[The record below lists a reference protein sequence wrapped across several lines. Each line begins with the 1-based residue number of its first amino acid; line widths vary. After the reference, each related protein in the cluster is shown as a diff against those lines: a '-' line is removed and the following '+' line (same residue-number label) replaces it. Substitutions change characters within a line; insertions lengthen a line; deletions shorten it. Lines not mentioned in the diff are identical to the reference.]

1 MISIVDHYYSLAC
14 FFYILSCLFFA
25 AIRWFHTCRPYDKH
39 GKYYYPARGLASCL
53 FILAVILLPYAFQ
66 PGDNDAWLLVRAFYP
81 LVYFL
86 NCASLLLRY
95 FGKVKKW
102 TKWHRPAIILAVPVG
117 ILLIL
122 LFVYAISGTLQWSA
136 GEEKALIWSVVVLGA
151 VTSGFCIYAC
161 SRVMAWLRM
170 VDTDLYSNPDDFPS
184 IFARKMLFFPL
195 SIFVIVWAV
204 FFIDHRMAAACMQV
218 YSTLTNLVL
227 LLLILHPQRERSL
240 DDWEKEEETIAT
252 EQQGEMID
260 DKGQEVL
267 SKTDKTQVIKHCI
280 VQFVEVERHF
290 LDPHLTIQDVADSCH
305 YGRTY
310 VSNVFKSELGGFFH
324 YVNTL
329 RLQYAE
335 EYRKKHPQATVD
347 DVATSSGFNSRQTL
361 YNVKKRMNNDMCRN

>member
-14 FFYILSCLFFA
+14 FVYILSCLFFA

-39 GKYYYPARGLASCL
+39 GKYYYPARGLASSL
-53 FILAVILLPYAFQ
+53 FILPVILLPYAFQ

-122 LFVYAISGTLQWSA
+122 LFVYAISGTLLWSA

-204 FFIDHRMAAACMQV
+204 FRLFVTDPLMLGIPVLIAACPAAMIITPLCISRGKDETLASGIIFI
-218 YSTLTNLVL
+218 STVL
-227 LLLILHPQRERSL
+227 CAVTMPFLAWLL
-240 DDWEKEEETIAT
+240 
-252 EQQGEMID
+252 
-260 DKGQEVL
+260 
-267 SKTDKTQVIKHCI
+267 
-280 VQFVEVERHF
+280 F
-290 LDPHLTIQDVADSCH
+290 
-305 YGRTY
+305 
-310 VSNVFKSELGGFFH
+310 
-324 YVNTL
+324 
-329 RLQYAE
+329 
-335 EYRKKHPQATVD
+335 
-347 DVATSSGFNSRQTL
+347 
-361 YNVKKRMNNDMCRN
+361 